1 MLEWP
6 LRVSGDLRGPQRLMD
21 LWIDGKIPPY
31 SHDNFNFNFI
41 SNFNDN
47 SNFDEI
53 LKIKKKKE
61 ITTLMKITLH

>member
-31 SHDNFNFNFI
+31 SNDNFNFYFI

-53 LKIKKKKE
+53 SKIKERKKS
-61 ITTLMKITLH
+61 IP